1 LAIGNGSDPGI
12 FTPEDPGNTRVRIR
26 NAIGTPAE
34 RVVILMTGR
43 LVEEKGYRELV
54 TAMRDVDA
62 ELWAVGARLESD
74 HASGIADVIDSIER
88 DPSLKNRVRFLGY
101 RQDVPDLMRAADI
114 FTLPSHREGMPR
126 SIIEAMMVGLP
137 VIATNIR
144 GSREEVV
151 AGETGLLVPV
161 NDAKSL
167 ADAIRQLAGDPAS
180 RQSMGEA
187 GRARAIELYDEAK
200 VIARQME
207 RLGLNRAS

>member
-1 LAIGNGSDPGI
+1 
-12 FTPEDPGNTRVRIR
+12 
-26 NAIGTPAE
+26 
-34 RVVILMTGR
+34 
-43 LVEEKGYRELV
+43 
-54 TAMRDVDA
+54 
-62 ELWAVGARLESD
+62 
-74 HASGIADVIDSIER
+74 
-88 DPSLKNRVRFLGY
+88 
-101 RQDVPDLMRAADI
+101 
-114 FTLPSHREGMPR
+114 MPR